1 MTRRFGMVVALLIA
15 TPVLAGCSA
24 LEPEPTPTSSS
35 ELESSATAPLMD
47 VPSGD
52 ANWECGHVSALLGI
66 QFRSEWELE
75 NGVIDQDAFDARAA
89 GLVDA
94 WTQLPQGQSDVSPAL
109 QEASAAAPDGIGREN
124 VAFARAIDVLGSA
137 CDAARSVIIIG
148 TLPEM
153 GG

>member
-1 MTRRFGMVVALLIA
+1 
-15 TPVLAGCSA
+15 
-24 LEPEPTPTSSS
+24 
-35 ELESSATAPLMD
+35 MD

-66 QFRSEWELE
+66 QFRSEWELD
-75 NGVIDQDAFDARAA
+75 NGVIDQAVFDARAA

-109 QEASAAAPDGIGREN
+109 QEASVAASDGIGRDN
-124 VAFARAIDVLGSA
+124 TAFARAIDMLGST
-137 CDAARSVIIIG
+137 CDGAGSVVIIG
-148 TLPEM
+148 ALPEM

>member
-1 MTRRFGMVVALLIA
+1 MTRRIAVLPALIIA
-15 TPVLAGCSA
+15 TFVMAGCSA
-24 LEPEPTPTSSS
+24 PEAEPTSAPTGDS
-35 ELESSATAPLMD
+35 ESSATSPLMD
-47 VPSGD
+47 VPSSD

-66 QFRSEWELE
+66 QTRSEWELE
-75 NGVIDQDAFDARAA
+75 NGVIDQATFDARAA

-109 QEASAAAPDGIGREN
+109 QEASAAAPDGIGGEN
-124 VAFARAIDVLGSA
+124 VVFTRAIDSLGST
-137 CDAARSVIIIG
+137 CDAAGSVVIFG

>member
-1 MTRRFGMVVALLIA
+1 MMRMIIAVAAIPTLLVA
-15 TPVLAGCSA
+15 LAGCSA
-24 LEPEPTPTSSS
+24 PEPEPTATASREP
-35 ELESSATAPLMD
+35 ESSATAPLMD

-75 NGVIDQDAFDARAA
+75 NGVIDQAVFDARAA

-109 QEASAAAPDGIGREN
+109 QEASVAASDGIGRDN
-124 VAFARAIDVLGSA
+124 TAFARATDMVGST
-137 CDAARSVIIIG
+137 CDAAGSVVIIG
-148 TLPEM
+148 ALPEM